1 MSHSCSLS
9 LFLSDQLSNEQLILA
24 VKNWLQNR
32 ADSAW
37 ILVLDGLDTENTY
50 FKLRQ
55 FCPTMGTGQLLINT
69 KDCAVLCPFTGLK
82 SCLTINIEAL
92 GIKDAQQMLLS
103 LIEAT
108 TEDIYYTPQMLAPI
122 SYTHQSCMPRI

>member
-37 ILVLDGLDTENTY
+37 ILVLDGLDTENT
-50 FKLRQ
+50 
-55 FCPTMGTGQLLINT
+55 
-69 KDCAVLCPFTGLK
+69 
-82 SCLTINIEAL
+82 
-92 GIKDAQQMLLS
+92 
-103 LIEAT
+103 
-108 TEDIYYTPQMLAPI
+108 
-122 SYTHQSCMPRI
+122 